1 MVKTLPSNA
10 GGAGPVP
17 GGGAGIPHASLME
30 NQTKKRKRHGNKF
43 SKKKHENT
51 FNN

>member
-17 GGGAGIPHASLME
+17 GRGAGIAHASRTE
-30 NQTKKRKRHGNKF
+30 NQTKKQKQHGNKF
-43 SKKKHENT
+43 SKKHEDT
-51 FNN
+51 F